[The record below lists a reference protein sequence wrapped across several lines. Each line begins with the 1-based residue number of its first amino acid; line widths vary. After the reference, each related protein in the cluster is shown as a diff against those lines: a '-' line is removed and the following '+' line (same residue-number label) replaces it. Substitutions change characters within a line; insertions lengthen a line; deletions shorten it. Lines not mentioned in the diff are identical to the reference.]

1 MCITR
6 KENFSSINHS
16 GVINLSKFNIDTIVS
31 STHSRFTNCP
41 SNGLS
46 DISPFN
52 TWPSLGSGTTVGC
65 RVSLIAFILVHTLR
79 YFLSLMHVI
88 YFEELVPFLEGE

>member
-1 MCITR
+1 MHYE
-6 KENFSSINHS
+6 KENFSSIEHS
-16 GVINLSKFNIDTIVS
+16 GVINLSKFNIDMILS
-31 STHSRFTNCP
+31 SAHSSFTNYP
-41 SNGLS
+41 SNSLS

-52 TWPSLGSGTTVGC
+52 TWPRLGSGTTVGC